1 MAYVDVNDVSYRR
14 ICSQGSFLND
24 PFFINVEMAAI
35 PSEHKRKYFLYI
47 VFYQILMKLV
57 KMIQNSKE
65 IRIDNLEEIIFS
77 KVKEFL
83 PYETI
88 SSPTM
93 ILRYEALSRVIM
105 FKVIDILE
113 DLSGGAIISCA
124 NNVNSVIRS
133 LGESSYVRWTLDL
146 CYMTKDGDIKII
158 LFEPFSQGSVF
169 NAKTGLA
176 FAHIDEI
183 HNVKELSV
191 FTFGSDVLSLSNQ
204 SQIVAFNETKLVI
217 DSRKREMLLKISN
230 GIKNTFLINTIS
242 YDHCHKCSM
251 KSLCRSKVN
260 V

>member
-1 MAYVDVNDVSYRR
+1 MAYVDVNDISYRR
-14 ICSQGSFLND
+14 VCSQGSFLND
-24 PFFINVEMAAI
+24 PFFMNLEMAAM
-35 PSEHKRKYFLYI
+35 PSEHKRRYFLYVI
-47 VFYQILMKLV
+47 FYQILMKLV
-57 KMIQNSKE
+57 KMIQNNKE
-65 IRIDNLEEIIFS
+65 VRIDNLEEIIFS

-83 PYETI
+83 PYEII

-113 DLSGGAIISCA
+113 DLSGGVIISCA
-124 NNVNSVIRS
+124 SNVNSVIRS
-133 LGESSYVRWTLDL
+133 LGESSYVKWTLDL
-146 CYMTKDGDIKII
+146 CYMTENGDIKIV

-191 FTFGSDVLSLSNQ
+191 FTLGSDVLSLSNQ
-204 SQIVAFNETKLVI
+204 SQIIAFNENKLTI
-217 DSRKREMLLKISN
+217 DSRKRDMLLKISN
-230 GIKNTFLINTIS
+230 GIKNTFLINTVS

-251 KSLCRSKVN
+251 KSLCRSKIN